1 MAEAAKIVE
10 ITEAIKETKVVIEIK
25 TDAIIRIMKEVKTIS
40 KNGRIIVKQI
50 AEIITEVVE
59 IEAIS
64 IETTTRNKIKTVRLS
79 VHKQMTTLTKKI
91 ITKIIIDRIVIEAT
105 KTIVAVEIT
114 ISDSRKEIKI
124 TRHSSKMMRNSKPS
138 IIKTRTNWLKT
149 MVLHRLSIDQE
160 VAMAAAV
167 EVTKEAH
174 TRGSSSKKI
183 MIIRSHKPQK
193 QKPPN
198 EVLCVIKYKNFKIN
212 G

>member
-10 ITEAIKETKVVIEIK
+10 ITEAIEETKVVIEIK
-25 TDAIIRIMKEVKTIS
+25 TDAIIKIMKEVKTIS

-91 ITKIIIDRIVIEAT
+91 ITKIIIDHTVIEAT
-105 KTIVAVEIT
+105 KTIVAVGI
-114 ISDSRKEIKI
+114 ISDNRKEIKI

-149 MVLHRLSIDQE
+149 MVLRRLSIDQE

>member
-10 ITEAIKETKVVIEIK
+10 ITEAIEETKVVIEIK
-25 TDAIIRIMKEVKTIS
+25 TDAIIKIMKEVKTIS

-91 ITKIIIDRIVIEAT
+91 ITKIIIDRTVIEAT
-105 KTIVAVEIT
+105 KTIVVVGI
-114 ISDSRKEIKI
+114 ISDNRKEIKI